1 MVVFYAFFR
10 KRAQLAT
17 VGGPAG
23 HKKTGARFIVPRNV
37 INGLSLKTDH

>member
-17 VGGPAG
+17 VGGHAA